1 VLDFSRA
8 INGSGI
14 SSKSKVK
21 VFMSAVHKLA
31 HAQTKN
37 MFSSSE
43 LKSLMGAVG
52 VEVGNFYDFMSNLS
66 SQGYFIKKANG
77 CYQLLSADF

>member
-1 VLDFSRA
+1 MIFRFQGEIVGNLFCLKVPKSSNAEPVLF
-8 INGSGI
+8 
-14 SSKSKVK
+14 
-21 VFMSAVHKLA
+21 
-31 HAQTKN
+31 QTKN

-66 SQGYFIKKANG
+66 SQGYFIKKADG
-77 CYQLLSADF
+77 CYQLLSAEF